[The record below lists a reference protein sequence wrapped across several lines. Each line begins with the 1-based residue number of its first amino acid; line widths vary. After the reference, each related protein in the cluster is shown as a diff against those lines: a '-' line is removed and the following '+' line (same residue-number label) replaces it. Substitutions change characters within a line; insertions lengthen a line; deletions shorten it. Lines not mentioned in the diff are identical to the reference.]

1 MSATPLVNLPVLKER
16 DRAWDADAADKR
28 VREWASKD
36 GSSDKKTIDWD
47 KYREAHFWVDPKNTN
62 SFGGYKL
69 PFADIVDGKLQA
81 IPRGIFG
88 CAAAVQGGR
97 GGVDIPDADE
107 DEVREHI
114 EHYYEEMA
122 KLFDDKTIVAP
133 WKKQDRSLAVRSAG
147 TMKTPMLQ
155 VRAVIQPETY
165 NADKH
170 TVDIVWTTGAIGE
183 RENPWTGDRF
193 LEELEVSPEAV
204 RLDRLNN
211 GAPFLAA
218 HNSFDLKGQIGVV
231 ERAWL
236 KAGKG
241 HATVRFSQRPEVAPI
256 EKDVAD
262 KILRNISV
270 GYRVFK
276 FEKTQGPDDK
286 IPTYRA
292 VDWEPLEL
300 SLVPVP
306 FDAGAQVRSG
316 SSDRAVFEAQI
327 VTRDRDSG
335 TQEET
340 TIMPTERTEEEIRAD
355 ERRKERED
363 EERSKRTKRKGRM
376 SSKDEEDE
384 EGDDDGD
391 EPDGDEED
399 GDGEDDDSDE
409 DSEDTRRRKSRAR
422 RAKRKSRSLLILEA
436 VRTAGLPQTFA
447 EDLIG
452 RDVSV
457 SYARKLILDRWAR
470 EDKVT
475 TQTTRAV
482 SITRDERQFRAR
494 AMEDALQLRAN
505 PAVAKDMKPD
515 QVEAAR
521 EYRGMRLLE
530 MARSYLEGINIS
542 VRGMTPGEIAGI
554 ALGLTRAEGAGA
566 STSDFPNLLMN
577 VAHKTLRQAYQIAP
591 QTWRPIT
598 RQVSAADFKPMY
610 RIQLGG
616 VPILQEVPEGGEVT
630 RGQVY
635 DHQENYSV
643 KEYGKIITITRKAII
658 NDDLDG
664 FSRLPMLLGRQ
675 AANLESNLVWGVITG
690 NAAMADSYDLFSAQH
705 SNIIASGAG
714 AAPSIAEFST
724 MKQKMRLQKDLD
736 GTTLLNL
743 EPKFVAAPA
752 ALETTIDQLVTETRL
767 YANNVS
773 TLNPF
778 MSRLVPIIEPRLDV
792 VSETGYYM
800 FADPGQIDVIECAYL
815 DGNEGVYLESRIG
828 FEVEGLELKAR
839 LDFGVAPIDF
849 RGMVF
854 NYGA

>member
-1 MSATPLVNLPVLKER
+1 MPATPLTNVPVLKER
-16 DRAWDADAADKR
+16 DRAWDASGADSR
-28 VREWASKD
+28 VREWASID
-36 GSSDKKTIDWD
+36 GSGDKDKIDWD
-47 KYREAHFWVDPKNTN
+47 KYREAHFWYDEKNAE

-69 PFADIVDGKLQA
+69 PFADIVAGGLQA

-88 CAAAVQGGR
+88 CAGAIQGGR

-107 DEVREHI
+107 AAVKEHI
-114 EHYYEEMA
+114 EHYYGEMA
-122 KLFDDKTIVAP
+122 KLFDDKTIVCP
-133 WKKQDRSLAVRSAG
+133 WMGSRSLDRQTLKS
-147 TMKTPMLQ
+147 PMLQ
-155 VRAVIQPETY
+155 VRAETRPGSY
-165 NADKH
+165 NADKR
-170 TVDIVWTTGAIGE
+170 TIDIVWTTGASGE
-183 RENPWTGDRF
+183 REDPETGEKW
-193 LEELEVSPEAV
+193 LEELEVSSRAV
-204 RLDRLNN
+204 RLGRLNS
-211 GAPFLAA
+211 GAPLLAT
-218 HNSFDLKGQIGVV
+218 HNSFDLSGQIGVV
-231 ERAWL
+231 ERASI
-236 KAGKG
+236 KDGKG
-241 HATVRFSQRPEVAPI
+241 HATVRFSSRSDVTSIA
-256 EKDVAD
+256 KDVAD
-262 KILRNISV
+262 GIIRNVSV

-276 FEKTQGPDDK
+276 WERSQGPDDK
-286 IPTYRA
+286 IPTLRA

-306 FDAGAQVRSG
+306 FDAGAQVRAG
-316 SSDRAVFEAQI
+316 EPRALFEAQI
-327 VTRDRDSG
+327 VTRNRDSG
-335 TQEET
+335 TQEEMT
-340 TIMPTERTEEEIRAD
+340 TMPTEKT
-355 ERRKERED
+355 ED
-363 EERSKRTKRKGRM
+363 EALSQARAAAKDGDSERGKRTKRKGRA

-409 DSEDTRRRKSRAR
+409 DSEDTRNKRKKRTT
-422 RAKRKSRSLLILEA
+422 KRKSRSLLILEA
-436 VRTAGLPQTFA
+436 VRTAKLPQTFA

-452 RDVSV
+452 RGMTVSQ
-457 SYARKLILDRWAR
+457 ARGAIIRAWAE
-470 EDKVT
+470 EDNVPT
-475 TQTTRAV
+475 ASGVRV
-482 SITRDERQFRAR
+482 TRDEGQHRRR
-494 AMEDALQLRAN
+494 AMEDALHLRAN
-505 PAVAKDMKPD
+505 PATAKEMKSE

-530 MARSYLEGINIS
+530 MARSYLEGTGVN
-542 VRGMTPGEIAGI
+542 VRGMSPSEIAGV

-591 QTWRPIT
+591 QTWRPIS
-598 RQVSAADFKPMY
+598 RQVLAADFKPMY

-616 VPILQEVPEGGEVT
+616 VPILQEVQEGGEVT
-630 RGQVY
+630 RGQVS

-643 KEYGKIITITRKAII
+643 KEYGKIIVITRKAII

-664 FSRLPMLLGRQ
+664 FARLPMLLGRQ

-690 NAAMADSYDLFSAQH
+690 NAAMADTYNLFSANH
-705 SNIIASGAG
+705 SNIIASGSG

-736 GTTLLNL
+736 GSTLLNL

-778 MSRLVPIIEPRLDV
+778 MSRLVPIIEPRLDA

-800 FADPGQIDVIECAYL
+800 FADPGQVDVLEVAYL